1 MTKNILI
8 IQGHPDPAGNRFGHA
23 LAAAYA
29 EGARASGHEVEFVEV
44 ARFDFPLLRTK
55 EDFEDGKVPDSLAAA
70 QQAIARAEHLVI
82 FYPLWLGDMPAL
94 LKGFLEQT
102 FRPGFAVGR
111 ARDGNRSGGLLK
123 GKSAR
128 IVVTMGMPAFIYRW
142 FFGAHSLKSLRR
154 NILQFSGVR
163 PVRTSLIGFV
173 EGGDGT
179 RRSKWLD
186 RMRALGRSGR

>member
-1 MTKNILI
+1 MKRNILV
-8 IQGHPDPAGNRFGHA
+8 IQGHPDPRGDRFGHA

-29 EGARASGHEVEFVEV
+29 DAARAAGHRVDVLDI
-44 ARFDFPLLRTK
+44 ARLDFPLLRTK
-55 EDFEDGKVPDSLAAA
+55 EDFEDGPVPAVILVA
-70 QQAIARAEHLVI
+70 QQAIGRADHLVL

-94 LKGFLEQT
+94 LKGFLEQA

-111 ARDGNRSGGLLK
+111 ADRGNRSGGLLK

-163 PVRTSLIGFV
+163 PVRVSLVGLV
-173 EGGDGT
+173 EGDERRRT
-179 RRSKWLD
+179 RWLE
-186 RMRALGRSGR
+186 RMRSLGRAGA

>member
-1 MTKNILI
+1 MKRNILI
-8 IQGHPDPAGNRFGHA
+8 IQGHPDPRGDRFGHA

-29 EGARASGHEVEFVEV
+29 EAARAAGHHINVLDI
-44 ARFDFPLLRTK
+44 ARLDFPLLRTK
-55 EDFEDGKVPDSLAAA
+55 EDFEDGPVPDAIFAA
-70 QQAIARAEHLVI
+70 QQTIGRADHLVF

-94 LKGFLEQT
+94 LKGFLEQA

-111 ARDGNRSGGLLK
+111 ADRGNRSGGLLK

-142 FFGAHSLKSLRR
+142 FFGAHSLISLRR

-163 PVRTSLIGFV
+163 PVRASLVGLV
-173 EGGDGT
+173 EGAA
-179 RRSKWLD
+179 RRRTQWLE
-186 RMRALGRSGR
+186 RMRSLGREGA

>member
-1 MTKNILI
+1 MKRNILV
-8 IQGHPDPAGNRFGHA
+8 IQGHPDPRGDRFGHA
-23 LAAAYA
+23 LAAAYVDA
-29 EGARASGHEVEFVEV
+29 ARAAGHRVEILEI
-44 ARFDFPLLRTK
+44 ARLDFPLLRTK
-55 EDFEDGKVPDSLAAA
+55 EDFEDGAVPDAILPA
-70 QQAIARAEHLVI
+70 QQAIGRADHLVL

-94 LKGFLEQT
+94 LKGFLEQA

-111 ARDGNRSGGLLK
+111 ADRGNRSGGLLK

-163 PVRTSLIGFV
+163 PVRVSLVGLV
-173 EGGDGT
+173 EGHA
-179 RRSKWLD
+179 RRRAKWLE
-186 RMRALGRSGR
+186 RMRGLGRTGT

>member
-1 MTKNILI
+1 MKRNILI
-8 IQGHPDPAGNRFGHA
+8 IQGHPDPRGDRFGHA

-29 EGARASGHEVEFVEV
+29 EAARAAGHHINVLDI
-44 ARFDFPLLRTK
+44 ARLDFPLLRTK
-55 EDFEDGKVPDSLAAA
+55 EDFEDGPVPDAILAA
-70 QQAIARAEHLVI
+70 QQTIGRADHLVF

-94 LKGFLEQT
+94 LKGFLEQA

-111 ARDGNRSGGLLK
+111 ADRGNRSGGLLK

-142 FFGAHSLKSLRR
+142 FFGAHSLISLRR

-163 PVRTSLIGFV
+163 PVRASLVGLV
-173 EGGDGT
+173 EGAA
-179 RRSKWLD
+179 RRRTQWLE
-186 RMRALGRSGR
+186 RMRSLGREGA